1 VEALSFLRD
10 KRVIFV
16 LLLDSI
22 YEINVR

>member
-10 KRVIFV
+10 KRVTFV